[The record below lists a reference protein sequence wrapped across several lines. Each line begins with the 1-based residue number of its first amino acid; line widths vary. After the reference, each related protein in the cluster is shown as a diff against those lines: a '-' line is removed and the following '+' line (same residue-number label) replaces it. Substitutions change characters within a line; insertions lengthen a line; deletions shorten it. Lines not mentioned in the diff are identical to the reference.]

1 MNLPKPPCLAYP
13 SCFIVLFLPFKNVFL
28 KIMFYKSVLEAVK
41 AITKIVP
48 DDYLDA
54 KQDHFK
60 ILIPMI

>member
-1 MNLPKPPCLAYP
+1 
-13 SCFIVLFLPFKNVFL
+13 
-28 KIMFYKSVLEAVK
+28 MFYKSVLEAVK

>member
-1 MNLPKPPCLAYP
+1 
-13 SCFIVLFLPFKNVFL
+13 
-28 KIMFYKSVLEAVK
+28 MFYKSVLEAVK

-60 ILIPMI
+60 ILIPMIWIFSKFPTNKILIIT